1 MKSPFEYTTPEAIS
15 AQDVHDLFVPVFSEY
30 LNVPSTGHTFIHG
43 FRGCGK
49 SMMFRYM
56 NPDCQC
62 INTGKRVHQLDY
74 FAITIAV
81 KEGLFDKSDLEL
93 LKDRG
98 HGEALLNEHLMVIT
112 FAIKIFEALGNTN
125 FSDSKNEIEAT
136 KVFYNSWLTENLNY
150 CGWNENLPKI
160 ELLNTLSDIFNAI
173 KKLFTSILREFTKK
187 YLHLLIG
194 NPEPLPYRGA
204 ICIFVDFLYPLIQE
218 LKKID
223 IFPKAP
229 IYLLVDDADNLNLIQ
244 TMILNQWVSMRTTK
258 DVCFK
263 VSTQLKYKSYRT
275 INGSRIDTPHDYTE
289 INISDI
295 YTSQK
300 GLYKRRVKEAIERR
314 LNKYGFPDV
323 SAEDFFPVDKIQAN
337 KIKLKYEKYNAEKG
351 HDYAY
356 RYTIPDFIRD
366 DLGDTIPDFIRDDLE
381 GNRYAF
387 SYAGFDQLVNIS
399 SGIMRYFI
407 DFAHRM
413 FIRQI
418 TDSDNKRIMCIK
430 AGIQDIEIKKYS
442 FWFLEEEFE
451 KLKLDNIE
459 ADSNNYSKLGN
470 LIQALG
476 QMFHVILM
484 SKSSERR
491 VFSVALND
499 EPSKGLKEILDL
511 GVECGYLQKSLIGN
525 KTGTGRA
532 KLYILSRLL
541 SPYFKLDPSS
551 FAGYKFMLSEDLE
564 KALENPAKFVSHIK
578 RKGSRMFFQE
588 ESFGQLSLFQNEN
601 EL

>member
-1 MKSPFEYTTPEAIS
+1 MSRGTKSPFEYTTPEAIS

-30 LNVPSTGHTFIHG
+30 LNVPSAGHTFIHG

-62 INTGKRVHQLDY
+62 IDTSKKVNQLDY
-74 FAITIAV
+74 FAITIAI

-98 HGEALLNEHLMVIT
+98 HGEALLNEHMMVVT
-112 FAIKIFEALGNTN
+112 FAIKIFEAIANIDFVEN
-125 FSDSKNEIEAT
+125 EKNVEEA
-136 KVFYNSWLTENLNY
+136 KNFYNKWIIENLNY
-150 CGWNENLPKI
+150 CGWSEPILSVNSFQ
-160 ELLNTLSDIFNAI
+160 TLKDIFNEL
-173 KKLFTSILREFTKK
+173 KKLFTSILRRFTKK

-194 NPEPLPYRGA
+194 NSDAIPYKDA
-204 ICIFVDFLYPLIQE
+204 ICTFVDFLYPLIQE
-218 LKKID
+218 LKKME
-223 IFPKAP
+223 IFPRAP
-229 IYLLVDDADNLNLIQ
+229 FYLLIDDADNLNLIQ

-263 VSTQLKYKSYRT
+263 VSTQLKYKTYRT

-314 LNKYGFPDV
+314 LNKYGFPNIK
-323 SAEDFFPVDKIQAN
+323 AEDFFPVDLEQER
-337 KIKLKYEKYNAEKG
+337 KIKVKYDKYKEENG
-351 HDYAY
+351 RDFAY
-356 RYTIPDFIRD
+356 RYST
-366 DLGDTIPDFIRDDLE
+366 PDFIRDDLE
-381 GNRYAF
+381 GNRYSF

-399 SGIMRYFI
+399 SGVMRYFI
-407 DFAHRM
+407 DFSHRM
-413 FIRQI
+413 FSRQI
-418 TDSDNKRIMCIK
+418 SDSANQPFKYIK
-430 AGIQDIEIKKYS
+430 ASIQDDEIKGYS
-442 FWFLEEEFE
+442 VWFLEENFE
-451 KLKLDNIE
+451 KLKQDNIGND
-459 ADSNNYSKLGN
+459 ANKYVKLGN

-491 VFSVALND
+491 VFSVAIND
-499 EPSKGLKEILDL
+499 EPDNELKEILNL
-511 GVECGYLQKSLIGN
+511 GVECGYLQKSIIGN
-525 KTGTGRA
+525 KKGTGRA

-541 SPYFKLDPSS
+541 APYFKLDPSS
-551 FAGYKFMLSEDLE
+551 FAGYKFMNSDSLK
-564 KALENPAKFVSHIK
+564 KALENPTKFVLYIK
-578 RKGSRMFFQE
+578 SRGGSKLFFE
-588 ESFGQLSLFQNEN
+588 EDSFGQLNLFKNGE
-601 EL
+601 

>member
-30 LNVPSTGHTFIHG
+30 LNVPSAGHTFIHG
-43 FRGCGK
+43 FRGSGK

-56 NPDCQC
+56 NPDCQS
-62 INTGKRVHQLDY
+62 INTTKQVHELDY

-98 HGEALLNEHLMVIT
+98 HGEALLNEHMMVIT
-112 FAIKIFEALGNTN
+112 FAIKIFEAISNTN
-125 FSDSKNEIEAT
+125 FKENIENINAA
-136 KVFYNSWLTENLNY
+136 KLFYNNWLAENLNY
-150 CGWNENLPKI
+150 CGWSEIFPPIDEVLTLKEVFNE
-160 ELLNTLSDIFNAI
+160 I
-173 KKLFTSILREFTKK
+173 KKLFTSILRKFTKK
-187 YLHLLIG
+187 YLHNLIG
-194 NPEPLPYRGA
+194 NPESLPYKDA
-204 ICIFVDFLYPLIQE
+204 ICTFVDFLYPLIQE
-218 LKKID
+218 IKRID
-223 IFPKAP
+223 IFPKTP

-244 TMILNQWVSMRTTK
+244 TMILNQWESIRTTK

-263 VSTQLKYKSYRT
+263 VSTQLKYKTYRT

-289 INISDI
+289 INISDV

-314 LNKYGFPDV
+314 LRKYGFPNA
-323 SAEDFFPVDKIQAN
+323 SAEDFFPVNEIQAA
-337 KIKLKYEKYNAEKG
+337 KIKLKYD
-351 HDYAY
+351 DYKELHGRDFAY
-356 RYTIPDFIRD
+356 RY
-366 DLGDTIPDFIRDDLE
+366 TIPDFIRDDLE
-381 GNRYAF
+381 GNRYSF

-399 SGIMRYFI
+399 SGVMRYFI

-413 FIRQI
+413 FSRQI
-418 TDSDNKRIMCIK
+418 SDANGQRFEFIK
-430 AGIQDIEIKKYS
+430 SGIQDTEIKEYS
-442 FWFLEEEFE
+442 NWFLEENFE
-451 KLKLDNIE
+451 KLKQDNI
-459 ADSNNYSKLGN
+459 DSNANEYVKLGN

-491 VFSVALND
+491 VFSVAIHD
-499 EPSKGLKEILDL
+499 EPSKNLKEVLDL
-511 GVECGYLQKSLIGN
+511 GVSCGYLQKSLIGN
-525 KTGTGRA
+525 KKGTGRA

-551 FAGYKFMLSEDLE
+551 FAGYKFMLSESLE
-564 KALENPAKFVSHIK
+564 KALENPDKFVNNIK
-578 RKGSRMFFQE
+578 SKGGSRMFFQE
-588 ESFGQLSLFQNEN
+588 DSFGQLSLFQNED

>member
-30 LNVPSTGHTFIHG
+30 LNVPSVGHTFIHG
-43 FRGCGK
+43 SRGCGK
-49 SMMFRYM
+49 SMMFRFM

-62 INTGKRVHQLDY
+62 INTSKVVSQLDY
-74 FAITIAV
+74 FAVTISV

-98 HGEALLNEHLMVIT
+98 HGEALLNEHLMVVT
-112 FAIKIFEALGNTN
+112 FASKIFESISTTDFENG
-125 FSDSKNEIEAT
+125 SKHIEPI
-136 KVFYNSWLTENLNY
+136 KKFYRTWLTENLNY
-150 CGWNENLPKI
+150 CGWNDVLP
-160 ELLNTLSDIFNAI
+160 NVDSLSTVEEVFTEIQ
-173 KKLFTSILREFTKK
+173 KLFTAILRKFTKK

-194 NPEPLPYRGA
+194 NPDPIPYRDV
-204 ICIFVDFLYPLIQE
+204 ICTFVDFLYPLIKE
-218 LKKID
+218 IKKVG

-229 IYLLVDDADNLNLIQ
+229 FYLLVDDADNLSLIQ

-258 DVCFK
+258 DICFK
-263 VSTQLKYKSYRT
+263 VSTQLKYKTYRT

-314 LNKYGFPDV
+314 LKKYGFPNIK
-323 SAEDFFPVDKIQAN
+323 AEEFFPVDKVQEK
-337 KIKLKYEKYNAEKG
+337 KIKLKNKSYKETEG
-351 HDYAY
+351 VDYAY

-366 DLGDTIPDFIRDDLE
+366 DLQ
-381 GNRYAF
+381 GNRYTF
-387 SYAGFDQLVNIS
+387 SYAGFDQLVNVS
-399 SGIMRYFI
+399 SGVMRYFI

-413 FIRQI
+413 FSSQV
-418 TDSDNKRIMCIK
+418 SDADGMIFTHIK
-430 AGIQDIEIKKYS
+430 SGIQDAEIKKYS
-442 FWFLEEEFE
+442 IWFLEEEFE
-451 KLKLDNIE
+451 KLKSDNFDT
-459 ADSNNYSKLGN
+459 DSNSYSKLGN

-476 QMFHVILM
+476 EMFHVILM

-499 EPSKGLKEILDL
+499 EPSKELKEILDL

-525 KTGTGRA
+525 KAGTGRS

-551 FAGYKFMLSEDLE
+551 FAGYKFMSSRDLE
-564 KALENPAKFVSHIK
+564 KALENPEKFVSYIK
-578 RKGSRMFFQE
+578 KRGRKMFFQE
-588 ESFGQLSLFQNEN
+588 ETFGQLSLFQKGD